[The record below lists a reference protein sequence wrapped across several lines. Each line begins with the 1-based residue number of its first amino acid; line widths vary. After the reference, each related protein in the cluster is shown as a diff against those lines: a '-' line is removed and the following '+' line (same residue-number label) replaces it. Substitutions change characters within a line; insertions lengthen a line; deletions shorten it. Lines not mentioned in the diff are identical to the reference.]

1 MEKFEV
7 FDNDRLP
14 LKKFYSYGEKRNLGE
29 NRIASHICI
38 FNKKGQMLISQRQS
52 DMKSCPNMWDFSSG
66 GGATG
71 NENGR
76 QCAQRELK
84 EELGVDYD
92 FSKVRASF
100 TFNSEN
106 EFDDYFIIDLNL
118 DEKKLKLQKEEV
130 KNVKWAEKT
139 EILRL
144 LKEKQF
150 VPYKKSLVELIFD
163 YKNQRN
169 SFKH

>member
-1 MEKFEV
+1 M
-7 FDNDRLP
+7 
-14 LKKFYSYGEKRNLGE
+14 
-29 NRIASHICI
+29 
-38 FNKKGQMLISQRQS
+38 
-52 DMKSCPNMWDFSSG
+52 
-66 GGATG
+66 
-71 NENGR
+71 
-76 QCAQRELK
+76 
-84 EELGVDYD
+84 DYD